1 MILGYSGT
9 QSWKATATAAA
20 IISATVF
27 VACLIGILTRPLGFL
42 AALWP
47 ANAIFLALLVRN
59 PAYATPW
66 SWGGAFIAYMAAD
79 LLTGG
84 NLSVTF
90 GLTIANMVGVL
101 TGYLGFQ
108 FIACDDRRLHR
119 PLSVLYLFAI
129 CAAAA
134 AMSALAGG
142 WISVLL
148 FHTDFITGVEFWF
161 TTELVNSLIILPPI
175 LTFPHHMRNWRS
187 SWPPFDGTL
196 LRRAA
201 PAMALLASAGI
212 STLSG
217 GPGAL
222 AFPIPALLWCA
233 ISYSLFTT
241 ATLTMALSCW
251 LLIVVAAGLIVDN
264 DTVLTLHSTTSIRL
278 GIALMALGPLTVAS
292 VNTARNQLLASLS
305 HAVNQDVLTGALSRR
320 AFMERGHALIA
331 AATGRRNVIAMLM
344 FDVDNFK
351 AINDLHGHQ
360 TGDQVLVE
368 FVRALEITLDDFG
381 HIARIG
387 GEEFAV
393 LITDLKP
400 DMAAA
405 LAERCRLSIEQ
416 THFVNADGEPLSVS
430 TSVGLAYLPETHD
443 GDANAGLRSLLG
455 LADGALYCAKRA
467 GRNRVVA
474 AAA

>member
-1 MILGYSGT
+1 MIWGHTGK
-9 QSWKATATAAA
+9 QSWKATANAAA

-27 VACLIGILTRPLGFL
+27 LACLVGILTRPFGFL

-47 ANAIFLALLVRN
+47 ANAIFLALLIRN
-59 PAYATPW
+59 PSYATPW
-66 SWGGAFIAYMAAD
+66 SWGGAFIAYLAAD

-84 NLSVTF
+84 NLTVTF

-101 TGYLGFQ
+101 TGYLGFR
-108 FIACDDRRLHR
+108 FIAYDDRRLHR

-134 AMSALAGG
+134 AMSALSGG
-142 WISVLL
+142 WMSVLL
-148 FHTDFITGVEFWF
+148 FHTDFITGLEFWF

-175 LTFPHHMRNWRS
+175 LTFPHHWRG
-187 SWPPFDGTL
+187 SWPVIDGAL

-201 PAMALLASAGI
+201 PAVALLASACI

-241 ATLTMALSCW
+241 ATLTMVLSCW

-264 DTVLTLHSTTSIRL
+264 DAAQTLHSTTSIRL

-320 AFMERGHALIA
+320 AFMERGRALLA
-331 AATGRRNVIAMLM
+331 AAPGRRHAVAMLM
-344 FDVDNFK
+344 FDIDNFK
-351 AINDLHGHQ
+351 TINDLHGHQ
-360 TGDQVLVE
+360 TGDHVLIE
-368 FVRALEITLDDFG
+368 FVHALKAQLNDYGD
-381 HIARIG
+381 IARIG

-393 LITDLKP
+393 MIADLKP
-400 DMAAA
+400 AAA
-405 LAERCRLSIEQ
+405 ADLAERCRLAIEQ
-416 THFVNADGEPLSVS
+416 ARFVNADGDPFAVS
-430 TSVGLAYLPETHD
+430 TSVGVGYLPETE
-443 GDANAGLRSLLG
+443 AENTTAGLSILLG